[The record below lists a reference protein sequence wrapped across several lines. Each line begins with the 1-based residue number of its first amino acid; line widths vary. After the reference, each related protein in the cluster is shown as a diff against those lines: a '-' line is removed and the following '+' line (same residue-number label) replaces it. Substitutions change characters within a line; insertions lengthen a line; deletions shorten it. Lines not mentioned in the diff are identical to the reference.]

1 LNLQSKI
8 QNPKFKMIEWLIQS
22 AAAHP
27 ALACGVAPAGLLSE
41 REQKQL
47 AALRIDKRRRDWLLG
62 RWTAKHLLQAYI
74 ERRTGV
80 RPPLNTLTV
89 GNDLRGAPYVTGD
102 WGLAIG
108 DRELIAQSPIP
119 TPQSLNLS
127 ISHCNGYAFCAL
139 TDTPD
144 LRIGADIERVEPRLW
159 QFVED
164 YFTEDEVT
172 LVRHAPAD
180 QRDMLIT
187 AIWSAKEA
195 ALKVLH
201 LGLSVDTRSVI
212 CSFSIPQHVDD
223 WIGFDIVCDRR
234 LLGLSSAPV
243 LTGWWRQMSS
253 YVLTLASTL

>member
-1 LNLQSKI
+1 
-8 QNPKFKMIEWLIQS
+8 MIDWLIQS
-22 AAAHP
+22 VTAHP
-27 ALACGVAPAGLLSE
+27 ALARGVAPGGLLSE

-47 AALRIDKRRRDWLLG
+47 TALRIAKRRRDWLLG

-74 ERRTGV
+74 EGRTGV
-80 RPPLNTLTV
+80 RPPLNTRRV
-89 GNDLRGAPYVTGD
+89 ANDLYGAPYVAGD

-127 ISHCNGYAFCAL
+127 ISHCDSYALCAL
-139 TDTPD
+139 SDAAVQ
-144 LRIGADIERVEPRLW
+144 IGADIERVEPRPW

-164 YFTEDEVT
+164 YFTEDEVM

-180 QRDMLIT
+180 QRDRLIT

-195 ALKVLH
+195 ALKALH

-212 CSFSIPQHVDD
+212 CLVCMPEQADH

-234 LLGLSSAPV
+234 LLGLSSTPV

-253 YVLTLASTL
+253 YVLTLAATS